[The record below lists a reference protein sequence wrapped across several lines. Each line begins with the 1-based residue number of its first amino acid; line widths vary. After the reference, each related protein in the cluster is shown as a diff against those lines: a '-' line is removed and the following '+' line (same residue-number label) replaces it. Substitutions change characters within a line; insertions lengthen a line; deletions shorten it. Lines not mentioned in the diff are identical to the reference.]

1 MRIRHLPV
9 FVLLQA
15 ISLMFGKQ
23 NLYAQL
29 KKDQP
34 SIVVA
39 INKFSGFSEILSID
53 TLIHDLNVL
62 NIDKRVLYVKYRSE
76 IHTDYIV
83 DVKSQYSFQKI
94 IVKQNAVVFNVPTV
108 SSRVVLFDQSDIS
121 GTVPAY
127 SENLLPLRSY
137 EMDNIQYSEFPF
149 YDLKDSGIGFGAVR
163 LTISKPGLQGKPAYS
178 KAVYMEDAAFLI
190 EESLFDNVVSNLFSY
205 FHKQAVPEKSLY

>member
-1 MRIRHLPV
+1 MPFL
-9 FVLLQA
+9 VLILIIGQIFCEA
-15 ISLMFGKQ
+15 RLF
-23 NLYAQL
+23 AQQV
-29 KKDQP
+29 KKQP
-34 SIVVA
+34 STVVA
-39 INKFSGFSEILSID
+39 VRKFSGFSEILSID

-163 LTISKPGLQGKPAYS
+163 LTISKPGIRGKPAYT
-178 KAVYMEDAAFLI
+178 KVVYLEDAAFLI
-190 EESLFDNVVSNLFSY
+190 AESLFDNVVSNLFSY
-205 FHKQAVPEKSLY
+205 FHRHSDAEKSLY